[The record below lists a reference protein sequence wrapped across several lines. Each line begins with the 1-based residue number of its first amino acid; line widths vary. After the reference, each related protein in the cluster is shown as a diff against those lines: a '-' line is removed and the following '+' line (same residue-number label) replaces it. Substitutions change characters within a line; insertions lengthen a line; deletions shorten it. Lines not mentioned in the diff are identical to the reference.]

1 MCIYSH
7 KHTCIYTS
15 MHTHKSLIHR
25 TIHIYTDTSNPI
37 HPHSILFCLCSF
49 YLYVHF
55 PTVIIQAPNN
65 INSIIHSL
73 KIVSALVCSYH
84 QNKRNKENNS
94 RCVCNTVCLSHSAPN
109 WGYIIQYCVNK
120 LLELFLHSFFF
131 IFQYTV
137 FIWLLINNYVHLF

>member
-1 MCIYSH
+1 MSLLLEQLSSFVHLARELGHKCVYIHTNTHVYIQVCTHISH
-7 KHTCIYTS
+7 LYTGLYIF
-15 MHTHKSLIHR
+15 TQI
-25 TIHIYTDTSNPI
+25 TSNPI

-109 WGYIIQYCVNK
+109 
-120 LLELFLHSFFF
+120 
-131 IFQYTV
+131 
-137 FIWLLINNYVHLF
+137 